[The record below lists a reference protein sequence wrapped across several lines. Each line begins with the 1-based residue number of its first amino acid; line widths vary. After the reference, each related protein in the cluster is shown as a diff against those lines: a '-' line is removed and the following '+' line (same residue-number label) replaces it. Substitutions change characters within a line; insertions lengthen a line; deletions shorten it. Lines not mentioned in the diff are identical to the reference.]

1 MKLPKI
7 LVDFVLGSDNAKKTI
22 AEIVGKT
29 TEGLAK
35 EAAQIIKQK
44 TTPRKYITT
53 STRNG
58 IMAKEQST
66 KKDMNVLWE
75 VYSDSPGSVQSANR
89 ITESVIGGGYVIEK
103 EVGPE
108 ARKAT
113 QKDLR
118 KLIDFFD
125 KPNPDDT
132 IETLMS
138 SGLENFLAY
147 GDWYM
152 EKVPT
157 KRTRTGR
164 KFTIAEL
171 YGLNTADMTI
181 LVDPD
186 IRKRGILK
194 KVGYKRKTEEEKDVI
209 YDLNEIC
216 QIRRPS
222 STAGVYG
229 RAVLETNGLVLQLL
243 LRALIYNTSVLKNGG
258 RPPIQIILPED
269 TNENDA
275 DAVNAFYET
284 NQMGPN
290 NAGKPLVLFKG
301 AKAEAIGITPQD
313 MAYLELI
320 MTGIKLVAGQYG
332 VPLFLIGFPEGS
344 NRACYSADTEVLTG
358 DGWKYHW
365 EVDKNEKIAVFDSNN
380 RSVFFEKPKK
390 LSKYKVEEHLIHFK
404 NKKGGDILV
413 TEDHTMFYRQSRGK
427 YQIKKAKEIEH
438 LKKVITLSAPNAFIS
453 HYKPRE
459 KFKIDAV
466 YHQNHK
472 KNEKDTYVPLNNWLA
487 FVGLY
492 LSEGG
497 LFVKGEQSHN
507 YVITFAQSDNVNR
520 LKADKIDKLISL
532 LPFSFGRCAKGKD
545 NCRRWTI
552 YDKNLWTYL
561 KNNCGGYSHQKRV
574 PRDLINLPTKELR
587 ILFDWLILGDGH
599 IDKRVGRNSM
609 SYATTSKQL
618 ADDVQEIAF
627 RLGYNTKIV
636 SHIDKRNNRRK
647 ELFTVRI
654 SEKVEKHY
662 SSDSNYETIVREK
675 YKGDVYCFSVSTG
688 FYVTRRNGC
697 IALQGNSSSEER
709 RAFYYTNIYPLR
721 KYISHKFTNEIIK
734 EGMGIEGW
742 KLNFRGQGLEE
753 SEATRRDLMTAWGK
767 GLANWND
774 VRIKMG
780 WLPIDEKWASQYYL
794 LGSKNDSL
802 MPIED
807 AIGKEP
813 SKSAPEVPQIKPSG
827 EQGEGADMQPTGEG
841 QGKETKSLIKKI
853 ETLVE
858 VLSKQKK

>member
-29 TEGLAK
+29 TENLAK
-35 EAAQIIKQK
+35 EAAQIIKEK
-44 TTPRKYITT
+44 TTPRKYVTT
-53 STRNG
+53 STRSG

-66 KKDMNVLWE
+66 KKDMSLLWE
-75 VYSDSPGSVQSANR
+75 VYSDAPGSVQSANR

-103 EVGPE
+103 EVGPG

-118 KLIDFFD
+118 RLIDFFD
-125 KPNPDDT
+125 RPNPDDT

-171 YGLNTADMTI
+171 YGMNTADMTI

-194 KVGYKRKTEEEKDVI
+194 KVGYKRKTEEEKDII

-216 QIRRPS
+216 QVRRPS

-243 LRALIYNTSVLKNGG
+243 LRALVYNTSVLRNGG
-258 RPPIQIILPED
+258 RPPIQIVLPED
-269 TNENDA
+269 TNEADA
-275 DAVNAFYET
+275 DAVNVFYEA
-284 NQMGPN
+284 NQMGPQ

-344 NRACYSADTEVLTG
+344 NRA
-358 DGWKYHW
+358 
-365 EVDKNEKIAVFDSNN
+365 
-380 RSVFFEKPKK
+380 
-390 LSKYKVEEHLIHFK
+390 
-404 NKKGGDILV
+404 
-413 TEDHTMFYRQSRGK
+413 
-427 YQIKKAKEIEH
+427 
-438 LKKVITLSAPNAFIS
+438 
-453 HYKPRE
+453 
-459 KFKIDAV
+459 
-466 YHQNHK
+466 
-472 KNEKDTYVPLNNWLA
+472 
-487 FVGLY
+487 
-492 LSEGG
+492 
-497 LFVKGEQSHN
+497 
-507 YVITFAQSDNVNR
+507 
-520 LKADKIDKLISL
+520 
-532 LPFSFGRCAKGKD
+532 
-545 NCRRWTI
+545 
-552 YDKNLWTYL
+552 
-561 KNNCGGYSHQKRV
+561 
-574 PRDLINLPTKELR
+574 
-587 ILFDWLILGDGH
+587 
-599 IDKRVGRNSM
+599 
-609 SYATTSKQL
+609 
-618 ADDVQEIAF
+618 
-627 RLGYNTKIV
+627 
-636 SHIDKRNNRRK
+636 
-647 ELFTVRI
+647 
-654 SEKVEKHY
+654 
-662 SSDSNYETIVREK
+662 
-675 YKGDVYCFSVSTG
+675 
-688 FYVTRRNGC
+688 
-697 IALQGNSSSEER
+697 SSSEER

-721 KYISHKFTNEIIK
+721 KYVSHKFTNEIIK

-780 WLPIDEKWASQYYL
+780 WLPADEKWASEYYL

-813 SKSAPEVPQIKPSG
+813 SQSAPEVPQIKPSIG
-827 EQGEGADMQPTGEG
+827 QGEGADMQPTGEG
-841 QGKETKSLIKKI
+841 RGKETKNLIKKI

-858 VLSKQKK
+858 VLNKQKK